1 MSFTPLD
8 NKLLESFVDRLPDG
22 PLQTAR
28 RDALARF
35 AAAGLPTTKDEDW
48 RYTNLADIAAIG
60 NRWLQ
65 ALHGSADPSVTN
77 VISSSAA
84 RDQVDAC
91 WIEFLNGRI
100 TKRSIEGLD
109 SLQEAG
115 VEVRQL
121 SASNEPQTLY
131 TGDAITSLNAAL
143 AAEPLHIRITS
154 DHRLSKPIGLLFAG
168 ESTAATMAGHTRIII
183 DIAVGASADVIE
195 AHQSGGEH
203 DYFASSV
210 AEVNAGARSTM
221 RYLKLQECEER
232 HSQIGQLRV
241 TLDEAATFEHF
252 SLDIG
257 GHLVRNDV
265 MMLLQGPEAT
275 ASTSGLY
282 LAHGVQHIDNH
293 LHAEHAVG
301 PARSQQNYRG
311 IASGR
316 ARCVFN
322 GKAVVRE
329 GADGTDAEQSNHNL
343 LLSERAEI
351 DTKPELEIYADDVKC
366 SHGATI
372 GQLDEAA
379 IFYLRSR
386 GLDRDQAAQVLTRAF
401 ASRVVSAV
409 PIDAAR
415 AYVEQAVDRQLDML
429 VEENNGE

>member
-1 MSFTPLD
+1 MSFVPLD
-8 NKLLESFVDRLPDG
+8 SKLLENHVSSLPDG
-22 PLQTAR
+22 PLQAVR
-28 RDALARF
+28 QDALARF
-35 AAAGLPTTKDEDW
+35 IAEGLPTTRNEDW
-48 RYTNLADIAAIG
+48 RYTNLAHVADIG
-60 NRWLQ
+60 NRWLG
-65 ALHGSADPSVTN
+65 ALPLCPDAAATVRT
-77 VISSSAA
+77 SAA
-84 RDQVDAC
+84 RDQIDAC
-91 WIEFLNGRI
+91 WIEFSNGRI
-100 TKRSIEGLD
+100 TARSEEAIGMLR
-109 SLQEAG
+109 EAG
-115 VEVRQL
+115 AEILQL
-121 SASNEPQTLY
+121 NSRDETPPLY
-131 TGDAITSLNAAL
+131 TGNALASLNAAL
-143 AAEPLHIRITS
+143 TTDPLQICIAADCNLP
-154 DHRLSKPIGLLFAG
+154 KPIGLLFAG
-168 ESTAATMAGHTRIII
+168 ESDAAAMASHTRVLI
-183 DIAVGASADVIE
+183 DIAAGASADIIE
-195 AHQSGGEH
+195 AHQSAGEQDCFSNH
-203 DYFASSV
+203 V
-210 AEVNAGARSTM
+210 TEVSAGAGSTL
-221 RYLKLQECEER
+221 RYLKLQECEEQ

-241 TLDEAATFEHF
+241 TLDDDATFAHF

-265 MMLLQGPEAT
+265 VMLLEGADAA

-282 LAHGVQHIDNH
+282 LAHGRQHIDNH

-311 IASGR
+311 IAGGR

-343 LLSERAEI
+343 LLSEQAEI

-415 AYVEQAVDRQLDML
+415 EYVEQAVDRRLDIL
-429 VEENNGE
+429 VEENNSE